1 MPRALVVTQSR
12 LPTADMEA
20 IPSFAVCSH
29 ASEPSLVCSARISR
43 VTSNSPKMSHSVYTV
58 VPSTAYTPTACE
70 PLGSAFATHPCRP
83 VSTLYRIA
91 NPFVAVYTHPSATTV
106 GTPYDS
112 V

>member
-29 ASEPSLVCSARISR
+29 ASEPSLVCSARITR
-43 VTSNSPKMSHSVYTV
+43 VTSNSPTMSHSVYTV

-70 PLGSAFATHPCRP
+70 PLGSALAVHPGAPVCTDSRVTRP
-83 VSTLYRIA
+83 PL
-91 NPFVAVYTHPSATTV
+91 AVYTHPSATTG
-106 GTPYDS
+106 GTP
-112 V
+112 